1 MNPDLGAESVRM
13 EKERQE
19 KRAAIPMKSSS
30 KDSKDSNA
38 NAERKEIYEI
48 YEKNEIY
55 ALYEIYEKQASTHET
70 MKSNRLRGETES
82 VAKTEQG
89 KNDREMFKHF
99 TDACK

>member
-1 MNPDLGAESVRM
+1 MDGTVNSARYREILDNKLWPVIAKHFGNESTCFRKM
-13 EKERQE
+13 E
-19 KRAAIPMKSSS
+19 
-30 KDSKDSNA
+30 
-38 NAERKEIYEI
+38 AERKEIYEI